1 VQVRGKDA
9 ASTAQIAETLQEQ
22 IKDVPGAVDV
32 FMQQEVNAPKLNIN
46 VDRLKAQELALTA
59 KDVSDDVLLS
69 LSGSGQVAPNFWLDP
84 KTGIEYPVI
93 VQVPQYRLHNLDTL
107 EQTAVRSSMPGL
119 SDQLLRNVSETERQV
134 SPLTVSHRN
143 ALPVMDVFANVQ
155 QRDLGGV
162 ASDVQKIVEKNS
174 HHLPPG
180 TEVVL
185 SGQVLT
191 MNTSFANL
199 EIGIAAAV
207 VFVYLLMAMNFQ
219 SWTIPFVILMALPG
233 PSLGL
238 YGCCSS
244 RRRRST
250 CHP

>member
-22 IKDVPGAVDV
+22 IKNIPGAVDV
-32 FMQQEVNAPKLNIN
+32 FMQQAVNAPKLNIN

-59 KDVSDDVLLS
+59 KDVSDNVLLS

-93 VQVPQYRLHNLDTL
+93 VQVPQYRMDNLDTL
-107 EQTAVRSSMPGL
+107 DRTPITAAAAGASN
-119 SDQLLRNVSETERQV
+119 QLLRNVSETQRQV
-134 SPLTVSHRN
+134 APLTVSHYN

-162 ASDVQKIVEKNS
+162 ASDVEKIVKKNS
-174 HHLPPG
+174 QHLPPG
-180 TEVVL
+180 VEIIL

-191 MNTSFANL
+191 MNTSR
-199 EIGIAAAV
+199 
-207 VFVYLLMAMNFQ
+207 
-219 SWTIPFVILMALPG
+219 PFRTWRSG
-233 PSLGL
+233 SQ
-238 YGCCSS
+238 
-244 RRRRST
+244 RR
-250 CHP
+250 